1 MKRRQIPQ
9 MSYELVYDNQFHSVS
24 EHEPN
29 LTILILVLEI
39 GSLFAIF
46 ASSEL
51 CQAYMCSP
59 FVGPKSLS
67 HIYVGME
74 RLLI

>member
-9 MSYELVYDNQFHSVS
+9 MSHELVYDNPFHSVS

-29 LTILILVLEI
+29 LTIFLEI
-39 GSLFAIF
+39 GSLFAVF